1 MKLLDKQNY
10 GVQWNVPIL
19 RIGIDGKAVKKHQC
33 VTTLTNL
40 DNNSLITVFPAA
52 SQKKLIEE
60 ILKIDVKLRL
70 GVREIALDM
79 DKFYISLVQ
88 ICFPNA
94 RLVVDHFHVIQW
106 AIQLIDEQRRIIQQV
121 TKQAF
126 PIKQIIGRPPAK
138 LTKSEMIKLED
149 SFSTCSEL
157 KRSWLILQELRKIY
171 RQKNWKKACSQL
183 RKVIWLCEQSCI
195 PEMGQLAGTLRN
207 HRERIL
213 NYYISKLTN
222 AYTEG
227 IHNRF
232 ETIRRDHCGINNIE
246 RFSKRLLFCFL
257 PFSVVLEYF
266 LPQIV

>member
-1 MKLLDKQNY
+1 MKLLDQQSYEFRWSK
-10 GVQWNVPIL
+10 PIL

-40 DNNSLITVFPAA
+40 DNNSLIGVLPAT
-52 SQKKLIEE
+52 SQANLIDEL
-60 ILKIDVKLRL
+60 LKIDVTLRYA
-70 GVREIALDM
+70 VQEIALDM

-88 ICFPNA
+88 VCFPNA

-106 AIQLIDEQRRIIQQV
+106 AIQLIDEQRRIVQQV
-121 TKQAF
+121 NSQSF
-126 PIKQIIGRPPAK
+126 PIKQLIGRPPKK
-138 LTKSEMIKLED
+138 LTKTELSKLEAN
-149 SFSTCSEL
+149 FATCPEL

-171 RQKNWKKACSQL
+171 HQKNWKKADSQL
-183 RKVIWLCEQSCI
+183 RKVIWLCEQSYI
-195 PEMGQLAGTLRN
+195 PEMKKLAGTLRN

-232 ETIRRDHCGINNIE
+232 ETIRRDHCGIDNIE

-257 PFSVVLEYF
+257 PFSAVLENF
-266 LPQIV
+266 LPHVV

>member
-10 GVQWNVPIL
+10 ELQWTAPIL

-40 DNNSLITVFPAA
+40 DNNSLIGVLSAT
-52 SQKKLIEE
+52 SQKNLIDEL
-60 ILKIDVKLRL
+60 LKIDIELRL
-70 GVREIALDM
+70 AVQEIALDM

-88 ICFPNA
+88 VCFPNA

-106 AIQLIDEQRRIIQQV
+106 AIQLIDEQRRIVQQLS
-121 TKQAF
+121 KQKF
-126 PIKQIIGRPPAK
+126 PIKQIIGRLPKK
-138 LTKSEMIKLED
+138 LTKEECTKLEAT
-149 SFSTCSEL
+149 FSTCPEL
-157 KRSWLILQELRKIY
+157 KSSWLILQELRKIY
-171 RQKNWKKACSQL
+171 WQKNWQKGDSQL

-195 PEMGQLAGTLRN
+195 PEMKKLAGTLRN

-227 IHNRF
+227 VHNRF
-232 ETIRRDHCGINNIE
+232 ETIRRDHCGIDNIE
-246 RFSKRLLFCFL
+246 RFCKRLLFCFL
-257 PFSVVLEYF
+257 PFSTILEYF